1 MKLLRRATICLLA
14 VFAVSCAEE
23 EDRLSTWA
31 LFEDGAAQVPAEGVV
46 PYEIVS
52 PLFSDYAAKHRFIRL
67 PEGGQ
72 ITYTADGDWE
82 YPVGTVLVKTFGFL
96 NDLRDPSAGERI
108 IETRLL
114 VREEGGWEPYVYLW
128 NDDGTDAVRTPA
140 GARVDVEWIHTD
152 GETRS
157 IEYRV
162 PNEVQCANCHGG
174 RDPVSPIGPRAEQLD
189 MAYDY
194 GDGPVNQIEH
204 MASLGWF
211 ANEVPPAAERAPLAD
226 PMGDGPIEARARA
239 YLDANCSHCHQ
250 EGGAAAQSGLW
261 LNAHVTEPIRLGMC
275 KRPVAAGP
283 GAGGRTFDVVPGFP
297 EESVMIY
304 RMESE
309 EPGVKMPELPS
320 LLSHTEGVEVIRA
333 WIANMEPT
341 GCE

>member
-1 MKLLRRATICLLA
+1 MLKRATILVAALLSA
-14 VFAVSCAEE
+14 SCAD
-23 EDRLSTWA
+23 EDRLSSWE
-31 LFEDGAAQVPAEGVV
+31 LFTDGASQTPAEGVV
-46 PYEIVS
+46 PYEIIS

-82 YPVGTVLVKTFGFL
+82 YPIGTVLVKTFGFS

-114 VREEGGWEPYVYLW
+114 VLEDDGEWHPYVYLW
-128 NDDGTDAVRTPA
+128 NDEQTDAVRTPA

-152 GETRS
+152 GATRA

-174 RDPVSPIGPRAEQLD
+174 SEDVTPIGPRSDQLD

-194 GDGPVNQIEH
+194 GDGAENQIDH

-211 ANEVPPAAERAPLAD
+211 ANDVPPAAERTPLVD
-226 PMGDGPIEARARA
+226 PMSDAPIEQRARA

-261 LNAHVTEPIRLGMC
+261 LNAHITSPIRLGMC
-275 KRPVAAGP
+275 KRPVAG
-283 GAGGRTFDVVPGFP
+283 GAGSGGRPYDIVPGDP
-297 EESVMIY
+297 DQSVMVY

-309 EPGVKMPELPS
+309 EPGIKMPELPS
-320 LLSHTEGVEVIRA
+320 LLSHTEGVAVIRE
-333 WIANMEPT
+333 WIASMEPA